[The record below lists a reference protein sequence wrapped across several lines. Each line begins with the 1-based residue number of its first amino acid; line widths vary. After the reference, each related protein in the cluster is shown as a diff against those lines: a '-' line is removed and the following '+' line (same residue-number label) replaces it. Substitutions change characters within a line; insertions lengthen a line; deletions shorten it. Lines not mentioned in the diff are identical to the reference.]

1 MDETLKN
8 EISNLCN
15 EILSH
20 PGDQTLGNLIEKL
33 ELLQEKLLMRDF
45 LRVREARF
53 LRVTKRLE
61 EQLESA
67 IAANPLERPMPQV
80 AASELEMVA
89 AAEQSSAILQ
99 QTKPTDIERETTAPR
114 EEAIPPAPEP
124 VVEIE
129 QPLLFEPTP
138 EEKPLPPAP
147 EPTVKKPM
155 EPRFVP
161 NPKPTITGKRETT
174 ITETSATN
182 AAPEPEKATPKL
194 AATPK
199 PSLGDSSTPRASLND
214 RLNKNINIGLNDR
227 IAFVKHLFGG
237 SQEDC
242 NRVISQL
249 NTMTTFE
256 DAQNFI
262 LDVVKPDYDWSN
274 KEEYEERLLEIVT
287 KRFEN

>member
-53 LRVTKRLE
+53 LRITKRLE
-61 EQLESA
+61 EQLQTA
-67 IAANPLERPMPQV
+67 ISANPLERNIPQM
-80 AASELEMVA
+80 AASELEMVTA
-89 AAEQSSAILQ
+89 AVEHISESPKQANPSV
-99 QTKPTDIERETTAPR
+99 K
-114 EEAIPPAPEP
+114 EEEVIDVLPPEP
-124 VVEIE
+124 VVKTE

-138 EEKPLPPAP
+138 QEEPVPPTP
-147 EPTVKKPM
+147 EPEAKKPV
-155 EPRFVP
+155 EPRFIP
-161 NPKPTITGKRETT
+161 NPKPTITGKREAPTT
-174 ITETSATN
+174 QTAEINVET
-182 AAPEPEKATPKL
+182 AAEKITPKP
-194 AATPK
+194 TSSPK
-199 PSLGDSSTPRASLND
+199 PSLGDGSAPRASLND

-237 SQEDC
+237 SQEDF

-249 NTMTTFE
+249 NTMTTFD

-262 LDVVKPDYDWSN
+262 LNFVKPDYNWNN
-274 KEEYEERLLEIVT
+274 KEEYEERLFEIVT